1 MPKIKIDENFYK
13 LLIDDSTSVYQLA
26 DAALVYTYSSNAI
39 ENILGYKPAELRGQN
54 AIELVHPDDRE
65 HVRDWLIDVRRFPE
79 KLLTHEYR
87 VKNKKGEYIWVEN
100 NAKNLLHNESIKAI
114 VMNCRNVQAKKIADQ
129 ALVQAEQ
136 RLSLLLNNT
145 AESFIILNSRLR
157 IITYNKAA
165 QDLSPFFFSQELQSG
180 LSVLDLIDKEEI
192 PEYIALF
199 EDIFQGKEIEKE
211 SKFVDAKNRLHIYSH
226 TFRPLFDSH
235 DDIFGV
241 FITSTEITER
251 KKLTEEVAIQSERLN
266 SAQKIARLGYLEYD
280 LLTRSMFC
288 SEEFYS
294 ILEIS
299 KVKEWYELLPVE
311 EIIHPDDRE
320 VLKTEIK
327 KSILDAKDFNLE
339 FRFAVQNGKEKVILA
354 MGESEKNE
362 KGKTVKFRLT
372 LQDITDSKMA
382 YLALQTLES
391 KFRSLFENS
400 IDGVILTKET
410 GEIISANPSL
420 CKMLGYQQEEMTLL
434 RSCDLLDIKSAAVLK
449 MFKVRKE
456 IHGTFIGEL
465 LLKHKEGLFVPAE
478 VTSISMKDGS
488 GNTYTST
495 IIRDITDKKKIESE
509 QRALTEELLKN
520 NQDLEQ
526 FSFITSHNLRAPVA
540 NLLSLL
546 SLYNKE
552 NPADGFNQL
561 LVEKFE
567 EATMQLN
574 KTLNDLVN
582 VLVIKSNSNIEK
594 ETVCFSDIF
603 IEVNKHIDNLLKH
616 QNGTILVDFSEI
628 DHVEYNPIYIQS
640 IFLNMITNALRYSS
654 PDRKLEIKIRSYK
667 QDSWVIVDFADNGL
681 GMDLNRY
688 GDRLF
693 GLYQRFHGNKEGKG
707 LGLYMTRSQ
716 VTAMAGKIEVESEP
730 GRGTIFKIYFKA

>member
-1 MPKIKIDENFYK
+1 
-13 LLIDDSTSVYQLA
+13 
-26 DAALVYTYSSNAI
+26 
-39 ENILGYKPAELRGQN
+39 
-54 AIELVHPDDRE
+54 
-65 HVRDWLIDVRRFPE
+65 
-79 KLLTHEYR
+79 
-87 VKNKKGEYIWVEN
+87 
-100 NAKNLLHNESIKAI
+100 
-114 VMNCRNVQAKKIADQ
+114 
-129 ALVQAEQ
+129 
-136 RLSLLLNNT
+136 
-145 AESFIILNSRLR
+145 
-157 IITYNKAA
+157 
-165 QDLSPFFFSQELQSG
+165 
-180 LSVLDLIDKEEI
+180 
-192 PEYIALF
+192 
-199 EDIFQGKEIEKE
+199 
-211 SKFVDAKNRLHIYSH
+211 
-226 TFRPLFDSH
+226 
-235 DDIFGV
+235 
-241 FITSTEITER
+241 
-251 KKLTEEVAIQSERLN
+251 
-266 SAQKIARLGYLEYD
+266 
-280 LLTRSMFC
+280 
-288 SEEFYS
+288 
-294 ILEIS
+294 
-299 KVKEWYELLPVE
+299 
-311 EIIHPDDRE
+311 
-320 VLKTEIK
+320 
-327 KSILDAKDFNLE
+327 
-339 FRFAVQNGKEKVILA
+339 
-354 MGESEKNE
+354 
-362 KGKTVKFRLT
+362 
-372 LQDITDSKMA
+372 
-382 YLALQTLES
+382 
-391 KFRSLFENS
+391 
-400 IDGVILTKET
+400 
-410 GEIISANPSL
+410 
-420 CKMLGYQQEEMTLL
+420 
-434 RSCDLLDIKSAAVLK
+434 

-488 GNTYTST
+488 CNTYTST

-628 DHVEYNPIYIQS
+628 DHVEYNPIYLQS

-716 VTAMAGKIEVESEP
+716 VTAMGGKIEVESEP

>member
-1 MPKIKIDENFYK
+1 
-13 LLIDDSTSVYQLA
+13 
-26 DAALVYTYSSNAI
+26 
-39 ENILGYKPAELRGQN
+39 
-54 AIELVHPDDRE
+54 
-65 HVRDWLIDVRRFPE
+65 
-79 KLLTHEYR
+79 
-87 VKNKKGEYIWVEN
+87 
-100 NAKNLLHNESIKAI
+100 
-114 VMNCRNVQAKKIADQ
+114 
-129 ALVQAEQ
+129 
-136 RLSLLLNNT
+136 
-145 AESFIILNSRLR
+145 
-157 IITYNKAA
+157 
-165 QDLSPFFFSQELQSG
+165 
-180 LSVLDLIDKEEI
+180 
-192 PEYIALF
+192 
-199 EDIFQGKEIEKE
+199 
-211 SKFVDAKNRLHIYSH
+211 
-226 TFRPLFDSH
+226 
-235 DDIFGV
+235 
-241 FITSTEITER
+241 
-251 KKLTEEVAIQSERLN
+251 
-266 SAQKIARLGYLEYD
+266 
-280 LLTRSMFC
+280 
-288 SEEFYS
+288 
-294 ILEIS
+294 
-299 KVKEWYELLPVE
+299 
-311 EIIHPDDRE
+311 
-320 VLKTEIK
+320 
-327 KSILDAKDFNLE
+327 
-339 FRFAVQNGKEKVILA
+339 
-354 MGESEKNE
+354 
-362 KGKTVKFRLT
+362 
-372 LQDITDSKMA
+372 
-382 YLALQTLES
+382 
-391 KFRSLFENS
+391 
-400 IDGVILTKET
+400 
-410 GEIISANPSL
+410 
-420 CKMLGYQQEEMTLL
+420 
-434 RSCDLLDIKSAAVLK
+434 
-449 MFKVRKE
+449 
-456 IHGTFIGEL
+456 
-465 LLKHKEGLFVPAE
+465 
-478 VTSISMKDGS
+478 MKDGS
-488 GNTYTST
+488 CNTYTST

-693 GLYQRFHGNKEGKG
+693 GLYQRFHRNKEGKG

-716 VTAMAGKIEVESEP
+716 VTAMGGKIEVESEP